1 MKVFVTGATGFVGQ
15 EILRGLRN
23 AGHSIRFLAR
33 EHSGHVAQQFAP
45 RFRVEASLGDVLDP
59 GSLDNAL
66 AGTNAVIHLVGII
79 SEVGENTFENVHT
92 RGTQSILAAAQRA
105 GVRRF
110 VHMSALGTRPDAV
123 SRYHKSKWAAE
134 EEVRNAGLDY
144 TIFRPS
150 LIYGRKDHF
159 VNLFAKIIRC
169 SPIIPVLGNP
179 KAKFQPVPVEAV
191 AISFVKSL
199 SEPRSIGATF
209 DLCGSETLTMPEIL
223 DQISQVMGHRR
234 LKLRVPAMV
243 AKCEAAFLE
252 FVFPRLLRKA
262 APLNRDQ
269 LIMLQEDNVGNGNP
283 ASELFGLESTSF
295 RQGIAR
301 YLGKA

>member
-15 EILRGLRN
+15 EIVRRLHE
-23 AGHSIRFLAR
+23 AGHSIRFLAHKPDGQVAR
-33 EHSGHVAQQFAP
+33 ELVSGYGA
-45 RFRVEASLGDVLDP
+45 EARLGNVLDL
-59 GSLDNAL
+59 GSLDGAL
-66 AGTNAVIHLVGII
+66 AGTDAVIHLAGII
-79 SEVGENTFENVHT
+79 SELAENTFENVHT
-92 RGTQSILAAAQRA
+92 RGTQNILTAAQRA
-105 GVRRF
+105 HVRRF
-110 VHMSALGTRPDAV
+110 VQMSALGTRPDAV

-159 VNLFAKIIRC
+159 VNLFAKIIRW

-191 AISFVKSL
+191 AASFVKSL
-199 SEPRSIGATF
+199 SEPRSISRIF
-209 DLCGSETLTMPEIL
+209 DLCGSESLTMPELL
-223 DQISQVMGHRR
+223 DQILQVMRRRR
-234 LKLRVPAMV
+234 LKLKVPSPV
-243 AKCEAAFLE
+243 SNCQAAFLE

-269 LIMLQEDNVGNGNP
+269 LIMLKEDNVGNGDP
-283 ASELFGLESTSF
+283 ARELFGLEPTSF
-295 RQGIAR
+295 
-301 YLGKA
+301 